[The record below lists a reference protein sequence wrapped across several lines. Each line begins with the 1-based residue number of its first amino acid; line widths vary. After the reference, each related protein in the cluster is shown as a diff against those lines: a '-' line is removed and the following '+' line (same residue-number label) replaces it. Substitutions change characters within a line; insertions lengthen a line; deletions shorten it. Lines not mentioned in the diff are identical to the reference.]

1 MSSRRAVRKRP
12 RDARRGVVHPH
23 RRVRAL
29 FIGTLIVFS
38 LFAGQ
43 LVRLQGLE
51 AESVSAAA
59 IDGRLREVTLPAP
72 RGNITDANGQPL
84 AESIERKHIVA
95 DPLAVAEYRKRVD
108 DEVVQVGMAGAAQ
121 DIAELTG
128 AEPWSLQQTLEDVYP
143 GRFTYLVKDV
153 SPQVWQEVQAMGI
166 PGIYAEDYLKRTYP
180 LGTAPAPLVGWVGA
194 GDMPAGGI
202 ELVLNDEL
210 TGKPGR
216 STYELGGR
224 GEVITTGTSDEV
236 PPVPGQD
243 VKLTLDADLQ
253 WYAYNAVKK
262 RVQESGGLSG
272 YAIVTDV
279 EGRILAAASYPS
291 FDPSKTSQNS
301 KDMRAAVIEDAYE
314 PGSTGKL
321 ITAATALE
329 LGLVEPETPMVLPN
343 RLPRGGDS
351 FKDAHDPKNPFMT
364 FAGVLATSSNMGTI
378 LYGEHI
384 PDDLLYEYMEKF
396 GMGSSSGLGLPGESP
411 GFLHHPDAWSATT
424 KYTMLFGQGLTSNA
438 LQQLGVFQTI
448 ANGGVHVPPSLLA
461 GVTDQEGR
469 YHEEPV
475 PEGERVISEETA
487 DILTG
492 IMEAVPTFDGTAP
505 FAAVDGYRVAGKTST
520 ADRYDPQKGR
530 YSGVTAAFVGY
541 APAEDPELVVS
552 VTVQRP
558 TRISRWGGDIAGP
571 VFADIMRY
579 ALQQRGVEPSTTESP
594 EIDLDYD
601 PDAPAPGEPKG
612 VTLGDV
618 AIKDER
624 DG

>member
-1 MSSRRAVRKRP
+1 MSSRRTGRRVP
-12 RDARRGVVHPH
+12 RDPRRGVVHPQ

-29 FIGTLIVFS
+29 FLGTLVVFS

-51 AESVSAAA
+51 AASVSAAA
-59 IDGRLREVTLPAP
+59 IDGRLREVVLPAP
-72 RGNITDANGQPL
+72 RGTITDASGKPL
-84 AESIERKHIVA
+84 AESVQRKHIVA
-95 DPLAVAEYRKRVD
+95 DPLAVAEYRKRID
-108 DEVVQVGMAGAAQ
+108 GERVQVGLAGAAQ
-121 DIAELTG
+121 DIAKITG
-128 AEPWSLQQTLEDVYP
+128 SDPWALQRNLEDVYP

-153 SPQVWQEVQAMGI
+153 SPQTWQEVQALGI

-180 LGTAPAPLVGWVGA
+180 YGSAPAPLVGWVGA

-202 ELVLNDEL
+202 ELVLNEEL
-210 TGKPGR
+210 TGTPGR
-216 STYELGGR
+216 SVYELGGR
-224 GEVITTGTSDEV
+224 GEVITTGTSDELA
-236 PPVPGQD
+236 PVPGQD
-243 VKLTLDADLQ
+243 VRLTLDADLQ
-253 WYAYNAVKK
+253 WYAYNAVKT
-262 RVQESGGLSG
+262 RVKEAGALSG

-279 EGRILAAASYPS
+279 DGRILAAASYPS
-291 FDPSKTSQNS
+291 FDPSKPAQDS

-329 LGLVEPETPMVLPN
+329 LGLVEPETPIVLPK
-343 RLPRGGDS
+343 RLPRGGSS
-351 FKDAHDPKNPFMT
+351 FKDAHDPKNPYMT

-384 PDDLLYEYMEKF
+384 PDDTLYEYMRKF
-396 GMGSSSGLGLPGESP
+396 GMGSTSGLGLPGESP
-411 GFLHHPDAWSATT
+411 GLLLHPDTWSATT
-424 KYTMLFGQGLTSNA
+424 KYTMLFGQSVTSNA
-438 LQQLGVFQTI
+438 LQQLGVFLTI
-448 ANGGVHVPPSLLA
+448 ANGGVRRPPTLVA
-461 GVTDQEGR
+461 GVTDDQGR
-469 YHEEPV
+469 FHENPL

-487 DILTG
+487 ETLTA
-492 IMEAVPTFDGTAP
+492 IMESVPSFEGTAP

-520 ADRYDPQKGR
+520 ADRYDPAKKK
-530 YSGVTAAFVGY
+530 YSGVTAAFVGF

-579 ALQQRGVEPSTTESP
+579 ALQKRGVPPSTTESP
-594 EIDLDYD
+594 DIALSYD

-612 VTLGDV
+612 VTLGDI

-624 DG
+624 D